1 MLILKENKVEFI
13 LAEFVVCLLS
23 SSSSG
28 YASGFLSSQVQE
40 WVIQLLVALHVS
52 PSSAFR
58 GGSIDIGRVGLLGLP
73 WEVFWENCGVFLM
86 SLHYPSLSV
95 TAYFQ

>member
-52 PSSAFR
+52 PSPASTLGFYCDPWWTPVSPL
-58 GGSIDIGRVGLLGLP
+58 GCTVSLLGKLCVCSP
-73 WEVFWENCGVFLM
+73 C
-86 SLHYPSLSV
+86 P
-95 TAYFQ
+95 